1 MTSLIREWEGSL
13 LKFGSFFMSDFPW
26 RACTTFRH
34 APLHVFRSLSQTTF
48 LLSPSVSVPV
58 SFLCDSRA
66 AGSLSR
72 GFYRFFHWRRLN
84 GRNICDMMSQ
94 VRLFLRRWYSF
105 AIYFLPFKMF
115 QIERGKIWQHIW
127 EVILGKKCRRGR

>member
-1 MTSLIREWEGSL
+1 MYIDIIQYVQWIAKVTMTSLIREWEGSL
-13 LKFGSFFMSDFPW
+13 LKFRSFFMSDFPW

-34 APLHVFRSLSQTTF
+34 APLHVFRSLSQTIF
-48 LLSPSVSVPV
+48 LLSPSVSVTV

-84 GRNICDMMSQ
+84 GRNVWCHKLGYFYEDDILLQYISY
-94 VRLFLRRWYSF
+94 LLRC
-105 AIYFLPFKMF
+105 FK
-115 QIERGKIWQHIW
+115 
-127 EVILGKKCRRGR
+127 